1 MTPWTRQQEAT
12 PYRVHLITHFD
23 VAAGLC
29 LPFST
34 QGVVYN
40 CICCNIGFN
49 HGDEEGMI
57 SGFAGA
63 DVETIASIMYE

>member
-1 MTPWTRQQEAT
+1 LTWLLAFACLFLHKGLSITASVAT
-12 PYRVHLITHFD
+12 LVLI
-23 VAAGLC
+23 
-29 LPFST
+29 
-34 QGVVYN
+34 
-40 CICCNIGFN
+40 